1 MPLRHPYRK
10 WTAKDGCY
18 SACMLEIEIIN
29 DPAGY
34 KQSHDRED
42 PRWEIFTEQELRFG
56 LDLGLAEK
64 KWG

>member
-34 KQSHDRED
+34 KVKVR
-42 PRWEIFTEQELRFG
+42 IFYEG
-56 LDLGLAEK
+56 HK
-64 KWG
+64 N

>member
-34 KQSHDRED
+34 KVTKGQLNSE
-42 PRWEIFTEQELRFG
+42 
-56 LDLGLAEK
+56 
-64 KWG
+64 